1 MLYVLNS
8 LIIPVDFDERYSYT
22 VLLKK
27 IGLREA
33 RELLLETKFISAVG
47 HESTAKLLSE
57 LLKIDIPYNR
67 IVVKFKPGDMG
78 LHFVLKTRLP
88 EGKILSEEELRQLE
102 YDLVLSGVS

>member
-67 IVVKFKPGDMG
+67 ITVKLKQGDMG

-88 EGKILSEEELRQLE
+88 EGKVLSEEELRQLE
-102 YDLVLSGVS
+102 YEFVLSMIS